1 MKRMATPARY
11 PRLKRGLA
19 LLWLLLLSILAVACY
34 RSEVRFE
41 EIPQLL
47 QGWLSQFGL
56 YRAALGYVVI
66 YTLRPIILFPASLL
80 TITSGML
87 FGPWLGVL
95 FTIVGENASANVAF
109 LIARW
114 FGRDW
119 VGQHETGWFR
129 HWDRRLQHNGLLT
142 VLIMRLVYLPFDAVN
157 FACGLTAMRQIDYAL
172 GTFIGILP
180 GLVSF
185 VLLGGAAAAGVEDR
199 QLVLGLSLGCLLLG
213 LLLARLL
220 RPVPGKQPQN

>member
-1 MKRMATPARY
+1 MASPTRH

-19 LLWLLLLSILAVACY
+19 LLWLLLLSCLAVTWY
-34 RSEVRFE
+34 RSDIRFE
-41 EIPQLL
+41 EVPQLL
-47 QGWLSQFGL
+47 QGWLGQFGF
-56 YRAALGYVVI
+56 YRAALCYVVI
-66 YTLRPIILFPASLL
+66 YTVRPIILFPASLL
-80 TITSGML
+80 TITAGML
-87 FGPWLGVL
+87 FGPWHGVL

-157 FACGLTAMRQIDYAL
+157 YACGLTAMQQIDYAL

-185 VLLGGAAAAGVEDR
+185 VLLGGAATADVENR
-199 QLVLGLSLGCLLLG
+199 LLVLGISLGCLLFG
-213 LLLARLL
+213 LVFARLL
-220 RPVPGKQPQN
+220 RPGLGKQTQN